1 MAADGSIV
9 VDVKMD
15 PSQAER
21 GLAKLK
27 KQIEKTE
34 QSIAD
39 ITNKRD
45 AAEKKGVLDAA
56 VLDAEQAKVE
66 EIRTL
71 SKDKSLSAGQ
81 RQGYAAQIPQVRDE
95 LTDQRE
101 RVSMLKAEYNK
112 TENAVVR
119 YNAQLAAAEE
129 KLAGQ
134 KDEAGELV
142 RQIEAQSSASARMG
156 RALDTAGEKMN
167 RLTGHMRRL
176 AAGAFVFSMI
186 SAGLRKMREHLGKA
200 IKANAEASAAVA
212 RLKGAL
218 LTLAQ
223 PLINVVLPVL
233 TAFVN
238 VLAKVTAAIAQVVS
252 ALFGTTAEESAAA
265 AESLYNQQKG
275 LNGVGA
281 AAKKAGKQLA
291 AFDEINKLSSDS
303 ADAAGGAGGGGDI
316 KPDFSTLGQGVLSD
330 LTFNLKDILFKWDDL
345 TSEDILAKIV
355 TGLGALTGGII
366 GFAIGGPGGAAIG
379 LLLGAGLGLA
389 ISNLVLDGDGELDDE
404 EIMSMVLV
412 ALGVLAGGVLGFVI
426 GGPGGAAIG
435 ILIGAGLSLGI
446 GDLLFNGD
454 GEMSEEEVVS
464 LIIVALGAIVGGV
477 LGFAIG
483 GPGGAALGIILGA
496 GASLGIVKMLF
507 NGDGKMSSEEIASLI
522 VVALGAIVG
531 GVLGFVVG
539 GPGGALI
546 GMIIGTGA
554 SISIVDGVFD
564 GDGKIEKSEL
574 LSMIAKALLVVTGGI
589 IGFAVGGPGGALI
602 GMAIAAGVL
611 ISISDI
617 KFDKH
622 KELMEV
628 ARTQGNKLGSNLKNG
643 TKDGLDTIG
652 DTAEL
657 WGKRVTKDIANG
669 MEIHSP
675 SAATTEDGRMLGQGL
690 VNGLVEM
697 EPLIQTTV
705 SGLFDKMQEHAEAFL
720 LYLSVTFF
728 KDWSKTWSDCY
739 QKARDNIRDT
749 LSEIDTLNARLAA
762 IERNITVTITTI
774 QQTVSAPGTSG
785 KPASPKATAI
795 AHAARTVE
803 TPAVPALAR
812 GAVIP
817 PNRAFMAVL
826 GDQKSGNNLELPEGL
841 LRRIVREESGGGQA
855 QPVILECDGIQ
866 FAKLIYK
873 LSRAETR
880 RAGVSLAEV

>member
-56 VLDAEQAKVE
+56 VLDAEQAKVEEIRRRLE

-412 ALGVLAGGVLGFVI
+412 ALGVLAGGVLGFV
-426 GGPGGAAIG
+426 
-435 ILIGAGLSLGI
+435 
-446 GDLLFNGD
+446 
-454 GEMSEEEVVS
+454 
-464 LIIVALGAIVGGV
+464 
-477 LGFAIG
+477 IG